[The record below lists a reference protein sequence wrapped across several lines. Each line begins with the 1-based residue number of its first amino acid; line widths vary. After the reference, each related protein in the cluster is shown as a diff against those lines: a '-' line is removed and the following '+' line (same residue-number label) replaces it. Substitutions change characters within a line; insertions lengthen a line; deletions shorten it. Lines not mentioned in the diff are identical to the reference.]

1 MNKARGA
8 ATAGAKTASKDG
20 SAAAAEGGQGGAA
33 ANISGAV
40 DFLASL
46 ITGGAILGAVVWG
59 GYNSM
64 VTIQPGH
71 RGIVYNRFGGGLDT
85 TKQLKEGVNI
95 LFPWFQRAIIFDVR
109 TRPEV
114 INTHSGSKDLQMVQ
128 IQIRVLYK
136 PDINALP
143 FVYRRL
149 NLDFAERVLP
159 SIVNEV
165 AKAVVAQYNASELLT
180 KRDAVSS
187 RLREL
192 LVKRAADFHIVF
204 EDIAI
209 THLEFSKEYTAAVEA
224 KQVAQQEAER
234 AKYIVDR
241 AYQEKRSIIIKA
253 EGEAKAAELIGQ
265 AITGNPAFLQLRRIE
280 ASKEIANTISHAH
293 GNKVYLDSN
302 VLMLNQLGDATA
314 SSLFTATPGAGAGAP
329 AAEAKKGWY

>member
-1 MNKARGA
+1 
-8 ATAGAKTASKDG
+8 
-20 SAAAAEGGQGGAA
+20 
-33 ANISGAV
+33 
-40 DFLASL
+40 
-46 ITGGAILGAVVWG
+46 
-59 GYNSM
+59 
-64 VTIQPGH
+64 
-71 RGIVYNRFGGGLDT
+71 
-85 TKQLKEGVNI
+85 
-95 LFPWFQRAIIFDVR
+95 
-109 TRPEV
+109 
-114 INTHSGSKDLQMVQ
+114 MVQ

-180 KRDAVSS
+180 KRDVVSA
-187 RLREL
+187 RLREM
-192 LVKRAADFHIVF
+192 LVSRAADFHIIF
-204 EDIAI
+204 EDISI

-241 AYQEKRSIIIKA
+241 AFQEKRSIIIKA
-253 EGEAKAAELIGQ
+253 EGEARAAELIGQ
-265 AITGNPAFLQLRRIE
+265 AISDNPAFLQLRRIE

-314 SSLFTATPGAGAGAP
+314 SSLFTATSGKKATAATAAASDAP
-329 AAEAKKGWY
+329 PTKGSSWY